1 MTARHSLPQKDYIN
15 SGQLVS
21 PAILRL
27 VEEALAIEAEEAKE
41 AGTIG
46 FMARMLVQATM
57 PHRDPGQV
65 AAWGRRN
72 GAFSL
77 VIQPGIT
84 IDAKSRLP
92 QSIGLPYG
100 SLPRLLLAW
109 ISTEAVQTREPVVVL
124 GDTLS
129 SFMRQLELMPTGGRW
144 GSITRLR
151 MQMKRLF
158 SSSISCTYEGEEHWA
173 NSGFRIADETHLW
186 WDPKQPDQADLWQ
199 STVTLGHKFFQEL
212 IEHPVPIDMR
222 ALKALRRSPLALDLY
237 CWLTYRMSY
246 LRKNTVIPW
255 YSLQAQ
261 FGADYRR
268 ERDFRTKFNE
278 ALRKVLTV
286 YPAAKA
292 TPESSGLLLQ
302 KSPTHIKS

>member
-1 MTARHSLPQKDYIN
+1 MESIQHPPFLNPSTIK
-15 SGQLVS
+15 
-21 PAILRL
+21 L
-27 VEEALAIEAEEAKE
+27 VEEALAIEAEEAKA
-41 AGTIG
+41 AGALG

-57 PHRDPGQV
+57 PHRDPGSV

-77 VIQPGIT
+77 VIQPGVT
-84 IDAKSRLP
+84 IDARTNLP
-92 QSIGLPYG
+92 LSIGLPYG

-109 ISTEAVQTREPVVVL
+109 ISTEAVRTREPMVVL

-129 SFMRQLELMPTGGRW
+129 SFMRQLDLMPTGGRW

-173 NSGFRIADETHLW
+173 NAGFRIADETHLW
-186 WDPKQPDQADLWQ
+186 WDPKNPDQADLWQ
-199 STVTLGHKFFQEL
+199 STVTLGQRFFQEL
-212 IEHPVPIDMR
+212 IEHPVPVDMR

-246 LRKNTVIPW
+246 LHKDTVIPW
-255 YSLQAQ
+255 ISLQAQ
-261 FGADYRR
+261 FGADYKR
-268 ERDFRTKFNE
+268 ERDFKNKFSE
-278 ALRKVLTV
+278 TLRKVLTV

-292 TPESSGLLLQ
+292 SPVSNGLLI
-302 KSPTHIKS
+302 KPSRTHVSP